1 MTCVV
6 QRARVIVE
14 LNGVRVQDVNLDSPA
29 FKAKIAADPTR
40 VTPDP
45 TLRRGWI
52 GLTATD
58 FHGSVYFR
66 NIKIRVLAGRSKN

>member
-6 QRARVIVE
+6 QGARIIVE

-29 FKAKIAADPTR
+29 FKSKIVADPTK
-40 VTPDP
+40 VTPDLA
-45 TLRRGWI
+45 LRRGWI
-52 GLTATD
+52 GVTASD

-66 NIKIRVLAGRSKN
+66 NIKIKVLDERSKD

>member
-1 MTCVV
+1 
-6 QRARVIVE
+6 

-29 FKAKIAADPTR
+29 LKAKIVANPTG

-52 GLTATD
+52 GLTASD
-58 FHGSVYFR
+58 FHGHVYFR
-66 NIKIRVLAGRSKN
+66 NVKIKVLTGRPKN